1 VPGAGEPTLR
11 SDSRRVRDHRQGR
24 RIAAPLLRRTGMSL
38 RAVAVRGV
46 SASRLRVMP
55 RLLSLQR
62 TTPRENLWTR
72 LADDRDLIGVKVCMM
87 IGLFLLVMML
97 EVSAD
102 LIGRY
107 LQTKAML
114 NAYRWSSVELITRE
128 QNAAAI
134 QAAAEALVRGHSA
147 AVSEEDELDFLPLWL
162 SAERV
167 AEPAGHH

>member
-1 VPGAGEPTLR
+1 VIAVQAVELYASAAEGDGRAALGVVIRDSDGQTLR
-11 SDSRRVRDHRQGR
+11 VVGRIARPAPPVVVAYRAVLHGVWTAKRLGAR
-24 RIAAPLLRRTGMSL
+24 RIRVFTEHPEVVAQLTGD
-38 RAVAVRGV
+38 A
-46 SASRLRVMP
+46 
-55 RLLSLQR
+55 
-62 TTPRENLWTR
+62 
-72 LADDRDLIGVKVCMM
+72 
-87 IGLFLLVMML
+87 
-97 EVSAD
+97 EVPAD
-102 LIGRY
+102 LIGLY

-134 QAAAEALVRGHSA
+134 QAAAEALVRGHAA